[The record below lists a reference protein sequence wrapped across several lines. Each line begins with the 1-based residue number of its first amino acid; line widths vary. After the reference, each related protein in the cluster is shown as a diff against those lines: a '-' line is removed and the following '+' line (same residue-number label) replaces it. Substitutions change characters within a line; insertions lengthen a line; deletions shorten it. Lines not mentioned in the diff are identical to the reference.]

1 MNKIQIIK
9 LDHSYTNQIENIW
22 KESLPHNLKSM
33 IGNEIIH
40 EYLTVFLNS
49 KNTLGVGLSLNNQL
63 KGFVFYGNDKSII
76 KNVIKKKFYI
86 IIKSFLKTLLKF
98 DLKKILNYI
107 NCTFFLILALKEE
120 KKLLAS
126 DTELLIICI
135 SKSEQGKKYGSIL
148 LEKSLNDFFEY
159 FNSYNNIF
167 VKTLKKDQQNIFF
180 YQKNNFKIF
189 FEIFGRVYLKF
200 IYKTNI

>member
-1 MNKIQIIK
+1 M
-9 LDHSYTNQIENIW
+9 
-22 KESLPHNLKSM
+22 
-33 IGNEIIH
+33 
-40 EYLTVFLNS
+40 
-49 KNTLGVGLSLNNQL
+49 
-63 KGFVFYGNDKSII
+63 
-76 KNVIKKKFYI
+76 
-86 IIKSFLKTLLKF
+86 
-98 DLKKILNYI
+98 
-107 NCTFFLILALKEE
+107 ILALKEE

-200 IYKTNI
+200 IYKNNI

>member
-1 MNKIQIIK
+1 M
-9 LDHSYTNQIENIW
+9 
-22 KESLPHNLKSM
+22 
-33 IGNEIIH
+33 
-40 EYLTVFLNS
+40 
-49 KNTLGVGLSLNNQL
+49 
-63 KGFVFYGNDKSII
+63 
-76 KNVIKKKFYI
+76 
-86 IIKSFLKTLLKF
+86 
-98 DLKKILNYI
+98 
-107 NCTFFLILALKEE
+107 ILALKEE

-135 SKSEQGKKYGSIL
+135 SKSEREKYGSIL

-200 IYKTNI
+200 IYKNNI